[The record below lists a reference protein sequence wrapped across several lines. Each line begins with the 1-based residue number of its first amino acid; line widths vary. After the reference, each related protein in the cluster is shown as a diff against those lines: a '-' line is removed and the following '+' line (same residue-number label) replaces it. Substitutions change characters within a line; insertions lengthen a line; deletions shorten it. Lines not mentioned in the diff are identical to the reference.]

1 MKRRIVNIRDSLY
14 EQIEE
19 KRAERGD
26 SNMMSTICFLIE
38 EGLRT
43 DATTTALSRIN
54 EDLRDGLFRLDRKL
68 TRQRTLLSELQ
79 DDVWL
84 GFQRMENIDDADPLR
99 GHEGVSEIAEPAAK
113 PRVRNE
119 QNGDD
124 E

>member
-1 MKRRIVNIRDSLY
+1 MRDSLY

-26 SNMMSTICFLIE
+26 SNVMSTICFLME

-43 DATTTALSRIN
+43 DATMAALSRMN
-54 EDLRDGLFRLDRKL
+54 EDLRDGLFGLDRKL

-79 DDVWL
+79 DDVRL
-84 GFQRMENIDDADPLR
+84 GFQRMENIDGADPQR
-99 GHEGVSEIAEPAAK
+99 GHESVLEITEPAAK
-113 PRVRNE
+113 LRMRNE

-124 E
+124 EQ